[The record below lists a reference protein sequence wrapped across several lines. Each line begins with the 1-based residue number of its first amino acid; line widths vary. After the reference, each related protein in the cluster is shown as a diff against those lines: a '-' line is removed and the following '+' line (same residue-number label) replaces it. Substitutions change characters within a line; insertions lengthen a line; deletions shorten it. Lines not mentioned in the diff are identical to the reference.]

1 MVLEIE
7 GFGSLFHFFYI
18 VISRARAR
26 TALRA
31 RFAPCAPF
39 RGRVRPGLARPA
51 SLRPLRSPSA
61 CSASSALAT
70 PSAPRFSAYRYHSRR
85 LHSSR
90 VRGQVLKLFHPLP
103 LARLHRARAPI
114 LWRATGL
121 NNDNQSPAFL
131 RPCTKLSLLSQG
143 TREKGFPAQRVRSLL
158 VWRLV

>member
-1 MVLEIE
+1 MSNGIPFHL
-7 GFGSLFHFFYI
+7 FSLKI
-18 VISRARAR
+18 VTSRACARPAPAGARFAALRSLPRARAPGLGSPR
-26 TALRA
+26 EPAPPALALRY
-31 RFAPCAPF
+31 
-39 RGRVRPGLARPA
+39 
-51 SLRPLRSPSA
+51 SP
-61 CSASSALAT
+61 SSALAT

-90 VRGQVLKLFHPLP
+90 VRGRVLALFHPLP

-114 LWRATGL
+114 LWRATGH
-121 NNDNQSPAFL
+121 NNVNLSPAFA